1 MTKNK
6 LKEYQYKATCKC
18 IEYLSSES
26 TQNALVHLPTG
37 TGKTGVMATL
47 CALTDKNILIVV
59 PNATLP
65 MQVKN
70 EIKTNF
76 WECCFQKSIFLEK
89 IKTFCCFMSICVLSA
104 LMKMA
109 RLFGS
114 KFSSGDSKKI
124 KSPSFKSAHNKEVI
138 LLI

>member
-1 MTKNK
+1 MNIKDLDKFKNK

-70 EIKTNF
+70 ERKTN
-76 WECCFQKSIFLEK
+76 
-89 IKTFCCFMSICVLSA
+89 
-104 LMKMA
+104 
-109 RLFGS
+109 
-114 KFSSGDSKKI
+114 
-124 KSPSFKSAHNKEVI
+124 
-138 LLI
+138 